1 MVDTVILSTK
11 TFGVGPK
18 WIEKGRIYRRKYH
31 RLKESHRGMVIIS
44 VQPDNQQGNR
54 DRLEIQITSLPKLL
68 YLTNLYGF
76 HTAQEYADAKVRLTS
91 ILEEYGIVDFDIDE
105 MRIKRLDLAHT
116 FLLNKPVV
124 RYKQALWDLSVR
136 GMAKTH
142 FPEGVG
148 LTTRN
153 RRYAF
158 YDKGRQLR
166 KISQKYRTHYAF
178 IAQEKLGHLMRAEF
192 QFRSAKEV
200 WEKVGVNTWWDL
212 EQSANLDG
220 LHQKFGEM
228 IKHVFGLNVVEA
240 AAANAASSAQDDMGV
255 LRSVLS
261 SAKTKRGT
269 RWLAPFL
276 SDIGYLQ
283 LEMKY
288 GKDFINALTE
298 IIKTRTPSSKTEQT
312 QLQRIIRRKKNI
324 PEDYLD
330 LLNLES
336 EKKNGLVLKRALLS
350 ELLQA
355 LALQKWNIG
364 QRGVD
369 GAEDFDSESDQFKEW
384 LERQREAGGQPY
396 DQERLSDLGSYHSFS
411 TDWRTMLS
419 ASELDAFIKLHPLV
433 EDYNAQKAMA
443 QEYWAK
449 SWLAE
454 NGDFPIIRKVR
465 YDDPDVQ

>member
-1 MVDTVILSTK
+1 
-11 TFGVGPK
+11 
-18 WIEKGRIYRRKYH
+18 
-31 RLKESHRGMVIIS
+31 
-44 VQPDNQQGNR
+44 
-54 DRLEIQITSLPKLL
+54 
-68 YLTNLYGF
+68 
-76 HTAQEYADAKVRLTS
+76 
-91 ILEEYGIVDFDIDE
+91 
-105 MRIKRLDLAHT
+105 
-116 FLLNKPVV
+116 
-124 RYKQALWDLSVR
+124 
-136 GMAKTH
+136 
-142 FPEGVG
+142 
-148 LTTRN
+148 
-153 RRYAF
+153 
-158 YDKGRQLR
+158 
-166 KISQKYRTHYAF
+166 
-178 IAQEKLGHLMRAEF
+178 
-192 QFRSAKEV
+192 
-200 WEKVGVNTWWDL
+200 
-212 EQSANLDG
+212 
-220 LHQKFGEM
+220 
-228 IKHVFGLNVVEA
+228 
-240 AAANAASSAQDDMGV
+240 
-255 LRSVLS
+255 
-261 SAKTKRGT
+261 
-269 RWLAPFL
+269 
-276 SDIGYLQ
+276 
-283 LEMKY
+283 MKY

-330 LLNLES
+330 LLTLES

-396 DQERLSDLGSYHSFS
+396 DQERLSDHGSYHSFS